1 MSGVYTVVIERDEDG
16 YFVGHA
22 PALPGCH
29 TQAGSIG
36 ELMERMTEAITLW
49 LEDETENGKRA
60 EPAGTGRN
68 SEIGCMTKMPR
79 LTGERVVQSF
89 PR

>member
-1 MSGVYTVVIERDEDG
+1 MNSVYTIIIERDEDG

-29 TQAGSIG
+29 TQARSID

-49 LEDETENGKRA
+49 LEVEVEN
-60 EPAGTGRN
+60 EPSPLELVG
-68 SEIGCMTKMPR
+68 IQR
-79 LTGERVVQSF
+79 LAV
-89 PR
+89 

>member
-1 MSGVYTVVIERDEDG
+1 MHVNSVYTIIIARDEDG

-29 TQAGSIG
+29 TQARSID

-49 LEDETENGKRA
+49 LEWASIERA
-60 EPAGTGRN
+60 
-68 SEIGCMTKMPR
+68 SSGC
-79 LTGERVVQSF
+79 
-89 PR
+89 

>member
-1 MSGVYTVVIERDEDG
+1 MSGVCTIVIERDEDG

-36 ELMERMTEAITLW
+36 ELMERMTEAVTLW
-49 LEDETENGKRA
+49 LEDETEN
-60 EPAGTGRN
+60 EPSPLELVG
-68 SEIGCMTKMPR
+68 IQR
-79 LTGERVVQSF
+79 LAV
-89 PR
+89 

>member
-1 MSGVYTVVIERDEDG
+1 MSGVCTIVIERDEDG

-36 ELMERMTEAITLW
+36 ELMERMTEAVTLW
-49 LEDETENGKRA
+49 LETEWKCGPRA
-60 EPAGTGRN
+60 LELVG
-68 SEIGCMTKMPR
+68 
-79 LTGERVVQSF
+79 VQRSTV
-89 PR
+89 

>member
-1 MSGVYTVVIERDEDG
+1 MSGVYTVVIKRDEDG

-49 LEDETENGKRA
+49 LEDET
-60 EPAGTGRN
+60 
-68 SEIGCMTKMPR
+68 
-79 LTGERVVQSF
+79 
-89 PR
+89 